1 MSIIY
6 NTTLKTTRM
15 NDVIAAIDYGS
26 PCGYLEI
33 ATAGMALV
41 LATINFNSTC
51 GVASSGT
58 LTFGVSPPLTCAS
71 AANSGTAAAA
81 EAFDAFGTPIISG
94 LTVGLSAT
102 DIVLS
107 STSIVAGQPVTI
119 TAASI
124 VHG

>member
-1 MSIIY
+1 MSVTY

-15 NDVIAAIDYGS
+15 TAVVTAIDAGT
-26 PCGYLEI
+26 PPGYLEI
-33 ATAGMALV
+33 GTTAMGTV
-41 LATINFNSTC
+41 LATIYFATTC
-51 GVASSGT
+51 GTVTSGVLSFSS
-58 LTFGVSPPLTCAS
+58 LPLTCAS

-81 EAFDAFGTPIISG
+81 EVFNAAGTAIITG

-107 STSIVAGQPVTI
+107 STSIVAGQPVTL

-124 VHG
+124 THG